1 MSTLV
6 TGAGGFVG
14 QWLIRSLLASGEKV
28 TGFTY
33 GPPRESGT
41 LTSEHRNAVHWIE
54 GDIRDQSSIASA
66 IDGAVPDA
74 IYHLAGI
81 TFVPQA
87 GADPTG
93 AYEVNTMGVV
103 HLLSAVGR
111 ARSAGMKSPRV
122 LIVGSAEQYG
132 AHDRSEY
139 PLRESAAQRPASVYA
154 KSKAE
159 QENLA
164 LHAFLGL
171 GIDVIATRSFNHSG
185 PGQEPRF
192 LLPGIVNRIKSLAH
206 GHGGQLPIGNT
217 TAVRDF
223 LHVEDVVAA
232 YIALVERGKPGEV
245 YNVSSGKGW
254 SVGELVELALRI
266 TGVDATPKPDESLMR
281 PVDVEWLVGDNG
293 KLRSQT
299 GWTPKLGVEDIIRG
313 LWHADS

>member
-33 GPPRESGT
+33 GPPRESGI
-41 LTSEHRNAVHWIE
+41 LSSEQRNAVHWID
-54 GDIRDQSSIASA
+54 GDIRDQSSIESA
-66 IDGAVPDA
+66 IDSALPDA

-93 AYEVNTMGVV
+93 TYEVNTLGVARLV
-103 HLLSAVGR
+103 SAVVR
-111 ARSAGMKSPRV
+111 ARDAGMRSPKV

-132 AHDRSEY
+132 AHDRSEF
-139 PLRESAAQRPASVYA
+139 PLRESAAQRPVTVYA
-154 KSKAE
+154 ASKAA
-159 QENLA
+159 QETIA
-164 LHAFLGL
+164 LQALLGF

-192 LLPGIVNRIKSLAH
+192 LLPGIVNRIKALSQNH
-206 GHGGQLPIGNT
+206 GRNLPIGNT
-217 TAVRDF
+217 ATIRDY
-223 LHVEDVVAA
+223 LHVTDVVAA
-232 YIALVERGKPGEV
+232 YIALIERGRPGEV

-254 SVGELVELALRI
+254 SVGDLVEMALRI
-266 TGVDATPKPDESLMR
+266 TGVDATMQRDESLVR
-281 PVDVEWLVGDNG
+281 PVDVEWLVGDNA
-293 KLRSQT
+293 KLSAQT
-299 GWTPKLGVEDIIRG
+299 GWAPKHGVEDIIRD

>member
-1 MSTLV
+1 MSSLV

-33 GPPRESGT
+33 GPPREAGI
-41 LTSEHRNAVHWIE
+41 LTSEQRDVVHWIE

-66 IDGAVPDA
+66 IDSALPDA

-81 TFVPQA
+81 TYVPEA

-93 AYEVNTMGVV
+93 AYEVNSLGVV
-103 HLLSAVGR
+103 RLLSAVGR
-111 ARSAGMKSPRV
+111 ARSAGMRSPRV

-132 AHDRSEY
+132 AHDRSEC
-139 PLRESAAQRPASVYA
+139 PLRESAAQRPATVYA
-154 KSKAE
+154 KSKTE

-164 LHAFLGL
+164 LQAFLGL
-171 GIDVIATRSFNHSG
+171 RIDVIATRSFNHSG
-185 PGQEPRF
+185 PGQEPHF
-192 LLPGIVNRIKSLAH
+192 LLPGIVNRIKSLAQSH
-206 GHGGQLPIGNT
+206 DGRLPIGNT
-217 TAVRDF
+217 ATIRDY
-223 LHVEDVVAA
+223 LHVTDVVAA

-254 SVGELVELALRI
+254 SVGELVEMALRI
-266 TGVDATPKPDESLMR
+266 TGVDATMQRDESLVR
-281 PVDVEWLVGDNG
+281 PVDVEWLVGDSA
-293 KLRSQT
+293 KLSAQT
-299 GWTPKLGVEDIIRG
+299 GWAPKHGVEDIIRD